1 LFLSY
6 FFLVFV
12 VPLYSRPKVELS
24 LSNVHPAYHEW
35 YKRYDFNL
43 TVNPSSRFG
52 LRFKFGGMDFE
63 YKEFAINNALYGG
76 IKGLLY
82 FPYNNVSPY
91 VFLRLS
97 ASYDGATGYEEY
109 SHYYLY
115 SAVGLGVDW
124 YFFDRLACFVEI
136 DDFLRF
142 YFSEYYGE
150 TTANFDGNP
159 GIIFGLKFGIY

>member
-1 LFLSY
+1 MYSKKKKFKSLKIKFLVVSVL

-63 YKEFAINNALYGG
+63 YKEFVINNALYGG

-82 FPYNNVSPY
+82 FPYNNVSSY

-97 ASYDGATGYEEY
+97 ASYDGAK
-109 SHYYLY
+109 
-115 SAVGLGVDW
+115 V
-124 YFFDRLACFVEI
+124 RP
-136 DDFLRF
+136 
-142 YFSEYYGE
+142 SE
-150 TTANFDGNP
+150 A
-159 GIIFGLKFGIY
+159 IIPP